1 MKLKGKSDNILLVLH
16 TFTYLLLK
24 DACHMTEEKPET
36 ALSWDLGSES
46 LKERVVYVCVYE
58 RLRVFVSCAF

>member
-46 LKERVVYVCVYE
+46 LKERVLVC
-58 RLRVFVSCAF
+58 LS